1 VCQYGHHIRHIVVS
15 NAPMSSLVSRASA
28 GSNDGVGTNARFNY
42 PSGIA
47 LSSVGTFALVADYG
61 NCIIRK
67 VVVST
72 KVVTRVAGS
81 GTCSTTTING
91 IGTLATFY
99 YTYTSYPTV
108 SSDDSFAVVSD
119 LSSCIRKIVLSTGSV
134 ATLAGSTSAAV
145 GSADGVGTL
154 ARFNWLYSV
163 VLTSDDSTAY
173 VLDRYNNNV
182 RRVVCVIDSTGEHSG
197 GSGGLCDSY

>member
-1 VCQYGHHIRHIVVS
+1 MCQYGHHIRHIVLS
-15 NAPMSSLVSRASA
+15 NAAVSSLAGRASV

-47 LSSVGTFALVADYG
+47 PSSVGTFALVADYG

-67 VVVST
+67 VVVVVST

-81 GTCSTTTING
+81 GSCSTTTING
-91 IGTLATFY
+91 IGTSATFY
-99 YTYTSYPTV
+99 FSSSVTV

-134 ATLAGSTSAAV
+134 TTVAGSTSAAV

-154 ARFNWLYSV
+154 ARFSWLYSV

>member
-1 VCQYGHHIRHIVVS
+1 MCQYGHHIRHIVVS
-15 NAPMSSLVSRASA
+15 NAPMSSLVGRASV
-28 GSNDGVGTNARFNY
+28 GSNDGVGTNAQFNY
-42 PSGIA
+42 PIGIA
-47 LSSVGTFALVADYG
+47 LSSVGTFALVADKD

-67 VVVST
+67 VVVVST

-81 GTCSTTTING
+81 GTCCTTTING
-91 IGTLATFY
+91 IGTSATF
-99 YTYTSYPTV
+99 SFSSSVTV

-134 ATLAGSTSAAV
+134 TTVAGSTSAAV
-145 GSADGVGTL
+145 GSADGIGTL
-154 ARFNWLYSV
+154 TRFKWSYSV

>member
-15 NAPMSSLVSRASA
+15 NAPMSSLVGRASV

-47 LSSVGTFALVADYG
+47 LSRVGIFAVVADYG

-81 GTCSTTTING
+81 GSCSTTTING
-91 IGTLATFY
+91 IGTSATF
-99 YTYTSYPTV
+99 
-108 SSDDSFAVVSD
+108 
-119 LSSCIRKIVLSTGSV
+119 
-134 ATLAGSTSAAV
+134 
-145 GSADGVGTL
+145 
-154 ARFNWLYSV
+154 
-163 VLTSDDSTAY
+163 
-173 VLDRYNNNV
+173 
-182 RRVVCVIDSTGEHSG
+182 
-197 GSGGLCDSY
+197 